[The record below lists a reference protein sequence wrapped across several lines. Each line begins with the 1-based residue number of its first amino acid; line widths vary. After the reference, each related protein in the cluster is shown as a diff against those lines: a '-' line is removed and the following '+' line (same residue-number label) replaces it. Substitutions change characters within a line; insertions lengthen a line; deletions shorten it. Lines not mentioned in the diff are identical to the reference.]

1 MAFDDLRYSLRM
13 LRRSPLNTATIV
25 LTAALGVGATTAVY
39 SVVHAVLVR
48 PLPFRDPERLVWVAE
63 RNDKLRLPTFPTSA
77 LNFRSWLA
85 EPRSIEPLAAIGSTS
100 FN

>member
-13 LRRSPLNTATIV
+13 MRRAPLNTGAIV

-39 SVVHAVLVR
+39 SVVHAVLLR
-48 PLPFRDPERLVWVAE
+48 PLPFRDPGRLVRVAE
-63 RNDKLRLPTFPTSA
+63 RNDKLHLPTFPTSG

-85 EPRSIEPLAAIGSTS
+85 DPGPVEPLAAIGSA
-100 FN
+100 